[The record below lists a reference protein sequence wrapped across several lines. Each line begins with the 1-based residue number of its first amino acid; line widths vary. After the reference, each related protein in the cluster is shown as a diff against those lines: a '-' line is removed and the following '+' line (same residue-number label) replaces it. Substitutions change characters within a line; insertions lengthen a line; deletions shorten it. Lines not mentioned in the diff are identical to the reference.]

1 MAVRD
6 AFLSGGLLMY
16 PLLLIA
22 VGVLA
27 VAARAAL
34 LLYGRGEASPATER
48 WLQAIL
54 FWGAISV
61 LVGLL
66 GTAVGLIQMAQ
77 AVALAGSVHPPL
89 VWGGLGVALVTSI
102 FGMLIF
108 LLCAVLWFV
117 LRLRHQALGGGRGLL
132 AGDVPGTA

>member
-1 MAVRD
+1 MAVRH
-6 AFLSGGLLMY
+6 AFLSGGVLMY

-22 VGVLA
+22 VGVIAAAIRTA
-27 VAARAAL
+27 V
-34 LLYGRGEASPATER
+34 LLYGERRASPLAGR

-66 GTAVGLIQMAQ
+66 GTTVGVIQMAQ
-77 AVALAGSVHPPL
+77 AIALAGSVSATL
-89 VWGGLGVALVTSI
+89 VWAGFGIALVTTI

-108 LLCAVLWFV
+108 LLSAVLWFL
-117 LRLRHQALGGGRGLL
+117 LRLRYQALGSSFDPSE
-132 AGDVPGTA
+132 GDATA